1 MTGNSIA
8 NRISVPDTF
17 RMLKVNQESVT
28 AIQVDQEKLVLRD
41 SFLKMGK
48 DGELPQIFPTW
59 KFSQSFRART
69 LREVCRNSSTE
80 MGNFSLGTN
89 SKIWQQK
96 FYWHHFCYNKTRNT
110 NSGSPLM
117 CFKAGRWRVVGI
129 VSKSRKCG
137 SSKYPGNQ
145 GNFKLIIHQK

>member
-48 DGELPQIFPTW
+48 DEELSQPKAPPQKLCGKSARSLQELFPKDGELFSEYKLENMEAQILL
-59 KFSQSFRART
+59 A
-69 LREVCRNSSTE
+69 
-80 MGNFSLGTN
+80 
-89 SKIWQQK
+89 
-96 FYWHHFCYNKTRNT
+96 
-110 NSGSPLM
+110 
-117 CFKAGRWRVVGI
+117 
-129 VSKSRKCG
+129 
-137 SSKYPGNQ
+137 
-145 GNFKLIIHQK
+145 